1 MTDKESKEL
10 RKQVAQCCRMLEA
23 CGLIDFSGHVS
34 SRFGD
39 NRFLIN
45 PRDLSRFTAAA
56 DELVEARLDGSPVEK
71 GGGVPSEVYIHSSI
85 YQVRPDVTAIAH
97 LHSPAVITLSIAR
110 RPIFPATINGTL
122 FADGIPI
129 YEDSRIVNTA
139 ERGAGVAKA
148 LGNAKAVVIR
158 GHGSVVVADSIKA
171 LFMFCVYFERNAQRL
186 FEAYQI
192 GSPQPLPPEEIQD
205 QKEFLLKGRVFPK
218 VWDYYASKLE
228 KNGR

>member
-1 MTDKESKEL
+1 MMNDEIKEL
-10 RKQVAQCCRMLEA
+10 RSQAAQCCRMLEA

-34 SRFGD
+34 SRSGE

-45 PRDLSRFTAAA
+45 PRELSRFTATP
-56 DELVEARLDGSPVEK
+56 DELVEAHLDGSPVEK

-85 YQVRPDVTAIAH
+85 YQIRPEVKAIAH
-97 LHSPAVITLSIAR
+97 LHSPAVITLSVAR

-129 YEDSRIVNTA
+129 CEDSRLVNTA
-139 ERGAGVAKA
+139 ERGVRLAKA
-148 LGNAKAVVIR
+148 LGNARVIVIR
-158 GHGSVVVADSIKA
+158 GHGSVVVAECIKV
-171 LFMFCVYFERNAQRL
+171 LFMSCVYFERNAQRL

-192 GSPQPLPPEEIQD
+192 ASPQPLPPDEIQD
-205 QKEFLLKGRVFPK
+205 QKEWLLKGRVYPK

-228 KNGR
+228 KPDR

>member
-10 RKQVAQCCRMLEA
+10 RNQVAQCCRMLEA

-56 DELVEARLDGSPVEK
+56 DELVEARLDGAPVEK

-110 RPIFPATINGTL
+110 RPIFPAIINGTL

-139 ERGAGVAKA
+139 ERGAGLAKA

-205 QKEFLLKGRVFPK
+205 QKEFLLRGRVYPK

>member
-1 MTDKESKEL
+1 MMNDGIKEL
-10 RKQVAQCCRMLEA
+10 KNEVAQCCRMLEA

-34 SRFGD
+34 SRSGED
-39 NRFLIN
+39 RFLIN
-45 PRDLSRFTAAA
+45 PRDLSRFTASA
-56 DELVEARLDGSPVEK
+56 DVLVEAHLDGSPVEK

-85 YQVRPDVTAIAH
+85 YQIRPDVKAIAH

-129 YEDSRIVNTA
+129 YEDSRIVTTP
-139 ERGAGVAKA
+139 ERGVRLAKA
-148 LGNAKAVVIR
+148 LGNARVIVIR
-158 GHGSVVVADSIKA
+158 GHGSVVVAESIKA

-192 GSPQPLPPEEIQD
+192 GSPQPLPPDEIED
-205 QKEFLLKGRVFPK
+205 QKEWLLRGRVFPK
-218 VWDYYASKLE
+218 IWDYYASKLE
-228 KNGR
+228 KPDR